1 MSDKVEII
9 DSIEELDSATYSNDK
24 PNDPTLS
31 VEKTDYVI
39 GEDVDNIADVQAEQ
53 GKKNLQKSKENLA
66 DFEISDEDYENAMFT
81 FSEVDSAYNEGIS
94 KEDKMAF
101 VVWWQTISG
110 KKLEGGFNENYGVD
124 EIEIFET
131 KGWKDYI
138 SGKLEYK
145 DYKLG
150 DILKNGLEGY
160 TKEVIR
166 DEQNQEERDSFDKLL
181 EGAKKTYR
189 EEASRLKAL
198 GEPMGSE
205 EKYYEKIIGD
215 DYSAKSNSNYRW
227 LKNIKK
233 AENFDILG
241 LFQMMKGLD
250 SKTATSFYE
259 DLKRSWDSLAEP
271 NSEGENQFTLLKNLG
286 GGDEMVVRVWED
298 VTNGLQKAI
307 NSRRVVDNTK
317 RSNKDV
323 EREGYSWQTKTT
335 ISGNTFDEIQ
345 LEINGIVK
353 LLTQFEETLE
363 MLLWN
368 VFPYKLPKSVR
379 KLVESGHLFYDS
391 SEDFNKR
398 FQPKAIFQSGNIYNK
413 DTTFN
418 GDNKGR
424 FASKDV
430 IEKEFG
436 EKAVKNHRE
445 AIDEAFIQVDETII
459 RFADEDNDSRTIDLK
474 PVSDLCNNL
483 NAFSIKQ
490 FYSPIQEDPK
500 SPNIIDK
507 PSVWVNK
514 DGVKYTKPVKNRY
527 DKPTQEYQKYRVED
541 RKNERQLK
549 QMTLA
554 EAFILYLLELTSSNA
569 RLYGINLNPTI
580 SGSSPAFNVATYF
593 ENKKARVEELN
604 ETGEGTG
611 KFEFAEGGQKVEID
625 EVVNENIERVFKIFI
640 QKGLLEEDREEL
652 IKIWNRNYNSLL
664 EPDLSKVPIGFSYRK
679 YFGSELNTIRPE
691 KLNAI
696 RFWLSRG
703 SVGLAYGVGVGKTWC
718 ANFIVA
724 QALDMGLTKQPM
736 FVLPN
741 QVYQQYINEIKNV
754 IKETP
759 TLKIRELYN
768 MSKEYNV
775 RVRTI
780 KRDIKRK
787 KVDKNIIV
795 VTYQALDNLYL
806 NVDKLKENDGDESPN
821 AVNKNWVLQQVLI
834 LESGDSKTGEE
845 QVRKQLDEV
854 YKVITPSKELE
865 NVDEQTAET
874 IKKVSK
880 GSDKLPVYY
889 NDVDISP
896 DMLVTDEFHNFKAL
910 FSSVKGKPLDTQ
922 IDLGIGK
929 KDPTKIRRKPN
940 NYAELKEATPSGR
953 QSARAKQLFYL
964 VRYVQTKNNFGNTI
978 FLSATPFTNNPLE
991 VYSMLT
997 YIMYGTMKRF
1007 GLGYIYD
1014 FYDTY
1019 AKLGEEVSPN
1029 IAGKIESKI
1038 VFTGWVNLIG
1048 LQSIIYMAFDKTTQE
1063 QEERLVKRPNKIQLP
1078 LKSMLL
1084 NGLTIEPENALNQI
1098 STNLSYTPLQA
1109 FLHRRLQ
1116 AYLDDPDFKEADSGN
1131 PIKMQL
1137 DFLQNC
1143 RPIETIQQLKI
1154 ESSEAT
1160 EGEPRKLA
1168 LVDGVNQLDKYY
1180 SMFGGFVPPA
1190 HPYYVPPNT
1199 KEVKDISVQVPVY
1212 DKEGKPVLDKD
1223 RMPKTKKGKTDGV
1236 LYSKKQ
1242 TLEELGMKWNGL
1254 HDTPV
1259 EPEGYW
1265 QNDVYF
1271 MIEKRKKTEK
1281 ANRRKKA
1288 KQKEKKVEQLSL
1300 GIKSKNT
1307 IVEAGQ
1313 KNTEGRVF
1321 RATNYGKEINLSPY
1335 IYKYSG
1341 IKTYEPTPQEFIEA
1355 SPKLDYVFQC
1365 IKSVFDYEDSMN
1377 FAWGRS
1383 GQVVYM
1389 PQGVGSFPLIC
1400 QYAQDYLGLKAEEVG
1415 VIYGAGGYLA
1425 SDKLNKIGDGWIES
1439 ADKGKSGLANLFN
1452 GLEAELDKEGK
1463 PIPIPHSR
1471 RVKLLLGTKSITE
1484 GINLQKW
1491 ATGLYNTLVDWN
1503 PTDIIQLN
1511 GRIWRQGN
1519 HFGYV
1524 RSVVPLMENS
1534 IDVFIFSKLDEKTKR
1549 INAIW
1554 NRTNSSNEVDTR
1566 VFDPKEVLL
1575 NLITDPA
1582 KLMKFTRDETIKE
1595 LQKKKNVAVSEYSK
1609 YNGMI
1614 QYFKDVE
1621 EIVELPKI
1629 KVLFGDITSTYGSP
1643 LFYLYEFIKVFRPDL
1658 ITMPLIKPDKVDE
1671 LKEIYNSIGNEEPSR
1686 YSNKYELE
1694 DGSFNKEKYNQD
1706 LKVWNTTITQDFL
1719 NYEPMQMVEMME
1731 LVRSDSKISYPS
1743 NYDPN
1748 WRKQKI
1754 VLRTLMIGD
1763 KVTYTDIFT
1772 EKELEGEVTLLYN
1785 NIKEDLQKKFQE
1797 WSSLQKRTKK
1807 EIAEWWELDQN
1818 QIAFVQLKNA
1828 DGLIIPAP
1836 FQPNQLDI
1844 VIDTTEEEEVVVDV
1858 SDMPDIMI
1866 TGAVTNLDKLIDLG
1880 LFQHRNSL
1888 GVYNLK
1894 GKENFMPE
1902 EDLIG
1907 QDKNGILRIER
1918 LAKEPSEQGYYYG
1931 VNVLDIFINERL
1943 KNKNDDITYRRT
1955 SIIFPNN
1962 YVATKNK
1969 GITFQISNFSSDT
1982 EFKNYIIQ
1990 NSLNNNLEEPKGEE
2004 LERMVEQLRSSLGG
2018 RNLYQNFID
2027 KYKTKKMGD
2036 IFDTFQD
2043 YYFDN
2048 YGEFSFT
2055 GFGVTNLSK
2064 SYDTDFVAKVKE
2076 FEVVKRDVLDPE
2088 GIEDLDGLKKIVDEK
2103 EDIVLGIDE
2112 DIKFTKGEE
2121 WASDTISRIKE
2132 EKENAQAQGVS
2143 TPSTPEQ
2150 RAKEFSTPIVEK
2162 DGYIYY
2168 YGNEYQGVTLDQE
2181 LQARDMIK
2189 DIFAKDKTIQKLED
2203 EIREAPKNSKER
2215 TIAEGKLADRKAELV
2230 RSARKGI
2237 KYEDIKDRK
2246 PIKKA
2251 EEVEVLS
2258 DEILDLME
2266 EYKEVEQTIEENKDI
2281 FDEDDIKALQQEL
2294 LEINETIE
2302 LLK

>member
-1 MSDKVEII
+1 MSDKVEIV
-9 DSIEELDSATYSNDK
+9 DSIEELNSATYSNDK

-53 GKKNLQKSKENLA
+53 GKKNLKKSKENLA

-81 FSEVDSAYNEGIS
+81 FSEVDTAYNEGIS

-101 VVWWQTISG
+101 VVWWQTICG

-124 EIEIFET
+124 EIEILET
-131 KGWKDYI
+131 KGWKDFI
-138 SGKLEYK
+138 SGKLEYG

-150 DILKNGLEGY
+150 DILTNGLEGY
-160 TKEVIR
+160 TDEIIR
-166 DEQNQEERDSFDKLL
+166 DEQNQEERDSFEQNL
-181 EGAKKTYR
+181 EGARNTWK
-189 EEASRLKAL
+189 EETKRKKAL
-198 GEPMGSE
+198 GDTTESE
-205 EKYYEKIIGD
+205 QKYLERIIGD
-215 DYSAKSNSNYRW
+215 EYSAKSNSNYRW

-233 AENFDILG
+233 AENYDILG

-250 SKTATSFYE
+250 SKTQTSLYE
-259 DLKRSWDSLAEP
+259 DLKRSWESLAEP
-271 NSEGENQFTLLKNLG
+271 NAEGERQFDLLTNLG
-286 GGDEMVVRVWED
+286 GGDEEMVVSVWED
-298 VTNGLQKAI
+298 VDNALQRAI
-307 NSRRVVDNTK
+307 NK
-317 RSNKDV
+317 RQSIDRIKSNNKQV
-323 EREGYSWQTKTT
+323 ERDGYNWQSKST

-368 VFPYKLPKSVR
+368 VFPYKVPKSVR
-379 KLVESGHLFYDS
+379 QLVESGHLFYDS

-413 DTTFN
+413 ETTFN

-436 EKAVKNHRE
+436 ENSVKRHRE

-459 RFADEDNDSRTIDLK
+459 RFADDDNEGRTIDLK

-483 NAFSIKQ
+483 NAFSITK
-490 FYSPIQEDPK
+490 FYSPIQSDPK
-500 SPNIIDK
+500 NPNIIDE

-514 DGVKYTKPVKNRY
+514 DGVRYTKPVKDRY
-527 DKPTQEYQKYRVED
+527 DKPTQEFQKYNVED
-541 RKNERQLK
+541 SKNERVLK

-580 SGSSPAFNVATYF
+580 SGSSPSFNVAIYF
-593 ENKKARVEELN
+593 ENKKARVEKLN

-611 KFEFAEGGQKVEID
+611 TFEFAEGGQKVEID
-625 EVVNENIERVFKIFI
+625 EVVTENIERIFKIFI

-759 TLKIRELYN
+759 SLKIRELYN

-806 NVDKLKENDGDESPN
+806 NVNKLQEEDGVDSPN
-821 AVNKNWVLQQVLI
+821 AVNKDWVMKQVLI
-834 LESGDSKTGEE
+834 LESGDDKTGEE
-845 QVRKQLDEV
+845 QVRKQLDDV
-854 YKVITPSKELE
+854 YKTITPSEELKGVE
-865 NVDEQTAET
+865 EQTAET

-880 GSDKLPVYY
+880 GSGRLPVYY
-889 NDVDISP
+889 NDVDINP

-929 KDPTKIRRKPN
+929 KDPTQIRRKPN
-940 NYAELKEATPSGR
+940 NYAELKEATPSS
-953 QSARAKQLFYL
+953 QQANRAKQLFYL
-964 VRYVQTKNNFGNTI
+964 VRYVQTRNNFGNTI

-1048 LQSIIYMAFDKTTQE
+1048 LQSLIYMAFDKTTQE
-1063 QEERLVKRPNKIQLP
+1063 QEEKLVKRPNKIQLP

-1116 AYLDDPDFKEADSGN
+1116 AYLDDPDYKEAKANN

-1143 RPIETIQQLKI
+1143 RPISTIQQLALL
-1154 ESSEAT
+1154 SSEAN
-1160 EGEPRKLA
+1160 EGEPRNLA
-1168 LVDGVNQLDKYY
+1168 LNDGVTELDKYW
-1180 SMFGGFVPPA
+1180 SMYQQFGVPA
-1190 HPYYVPPNT
+1190 HPYYVPPNK
-1199 KEVKDISVQVPVY
+1199 KEVTDISVQVPVY
-1212 DKEGKPVLDKD
+1212 DKEGKPVLDKN

-1236 LYSKKQ
+1236 LFSKKQ
-1242 TLEELGMKWNGL
+1242 TLEELGMMWNGL

-1271 MIEKRKKTEK
+1271 MIEKRKKTQK
-1281 ANRRKKA
+1281 ANARKKA

-1307 IVEAGQ
+1307 IVEEGQ

-1341 IKTYEPTPQEFIEA
+1341 IKTFQPTPQEFIEA

-1365 IKSVFDYEDSMN
+1365 IKSIYDYEDSMN

-1383 GQVVYM
+1383 GQVIYM
-1389 PQGVGSFPLIC
+1389 PQGTGAFPLIC
-1400 QYAQDYLGLKAEEVG
+1400 QYAQEYLGLKAEEVG

-1425 SDKLNKIGDGWIES
+1425 SDKLNKIGDGWVPS

-1452 GLEAELDKEGK
+1452 GLEAELDDEGK
-1463 PIPIPHSR
+1463 PTPIPHSR
-1471 RVKLLLGTKSITE
+1471 RVKLLIGTKSITE

-1582 KLMKFTRDETIKE
+1582 KLMKFTRDERIKE
-1595 LQKKKNVAVSEYSK
+1595 LQKKKNVAVAEYSK

-1614 QYFKDVE
+1614 QYFTDVE
-1621 EIVELPKI
+1621 DIVQLPK
-1629 KVLFGDITSTYGSP
+1629 VRTLFSNSPNDTYYTP
-1643 LFYLYEFIKVFRPDL
+1643 LFYLYEFIRLVRPDL
-1658 ITMPLIKPDKVDE
+1658 ITMPLIKPEVVDDLKKLYSELGDK
-1671 LKEIYNSIGNEEPSR
+1671 EPKL
-1686 YSNKYELE
+1686 YDDKYELS
-1694 DGSFNKEKYNQD
+1694 DGTKNKVKYQQD
-1706 LKVWNTTITQDFL
+1706 LKNYNKTIPQDFL
-1719 NYEPMQMVEMME
+1719 NYEPMEMVEMME
-1731 LVRSDSKISYPS
+1731 VVRSDSKISYPS

-1754 VLRTLMIGD
+1754 VLRTLRIGD

-1772 EKELEGEVTLLYN
+1772 GNELEGEVSLLFSN
-1785 NIKEDLQKKFQE
+1785 LKEDLQKKFQE
-1797 WSSLQKRTKK
+1797 WSSLQNRTKK

-1818 QIAFVQLKNA
+1818 QIAYVQLKDQN
-1828 DGLIIPAP
+1828 GVVIQAP

-1844 VIDTTEEEEVVVDV
+1844 VEDRPEEEVVVDV
-1858 SDMPDIMI
+1858 ADMPDIMV

-1880 LFQHRNSL
+1880 LFQHRNSI
-1888 GVYNLK
+1888 GEYNLK
-1894 GKENFMPE
+1894 GDENFKPE
-1902 EDLIG
+1902 NNNE
-1907 QDKNGILRIER
+1907 ER
-1918 LAKEPSEQGYYYG
+1918 SGLFRLERFAKEPSEQGYFYG
-1931 VNVLDIFINERL
+1931 VNLLDLFV
-1943 KNKNDDITYRRT
+1943 NDDLAYKSGSKTDNRT

-1962 YVATKNK
+1962 YEATKNK
-1969 GITFQISNFSSDT
+1969 GITFQISNFSTDT
-1982 EFKNYIIQ
+1982 EFKNFIVQ
-1990 NSLNNNLEEPKGEE
+1990 NALNNNEEEPKGEE
-2004 LERMVEQLRSSLGG
+2004 LNRRIEALRSSLGG
-2018 RNLYQNFID
+2018 GNLYQNFID

-2036 IFDTFQD
+2036 IFEIFGGYDFS
-2043 YYFDN
+2043 N
-2048 YGEFSFT
+2048 YGEFGFT
-2055 GFGVTNLSK
+2055 GFGVNNESR

-2088 GIEDLDGLKKIVDEK
+2088 GIENLDGLKIIVDEK
-2103 EDIVLGIDE
+2103 EAIVLGIDE
-2112 DIKFTKGEE
+2112 DIDFTRGDE

-2143 TPSTPEQ
+2143 TPSTPET
-2150 RAKEFSTPIVEK
+2150 RAKEFATPIVEK

-2168 YGNEYQGVTLDQE
+2168 YGNEYQGITLDQE

-2203 EIREAPKNSKER
+2203 EIRNAPRNSKEK

-2237 KYEDIKDRK
+2237 KYEDIEDRK
-2246 PIKKA
+2246 PVKEI
-2251 EEVEVLS
+2251 EEVEVIS